1 MMKLNNRVLAATF
14 AVLLLGWFI
23 IRLAFY
29 GLAMYPNTAMGQ
41 YFRWQD
47 FATYLLVIIVTPAV
61 MWKARWTALAALIVG
76 VIRIIAGAMGLYAFM
91 TYSPAVSLILALL
104 MTYFSFRAYQ
114 EK

>member
-1 MMKLNNRVLAATF
+1 MMPNNRALAATC

-23 IRLAFY
+23 IRLGIY
-29 GLAMYPNTAMGQ
+29 GLAMYPNTVMGQ

-47 FATYLLVIIVTPAV
+47 FTTYLLVLIFTPAV
-61 MWKARWTALAALIVG
+61 MWKARWTALGALVVG
-76 VIRIIAGAMGLYAFM
+76 AIRILAGAIGLYVFM
-91 TYSPAVSLILALL
+91 TYPPAVSLILALL